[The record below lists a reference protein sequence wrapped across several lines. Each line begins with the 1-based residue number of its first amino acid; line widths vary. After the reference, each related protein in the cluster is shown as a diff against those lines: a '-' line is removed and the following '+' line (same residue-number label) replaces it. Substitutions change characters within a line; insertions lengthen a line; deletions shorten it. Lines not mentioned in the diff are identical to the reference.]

1 MGSVADSRFSSDRCL
16 PDHHYR
22 MEVDE
27 MNDFTRADLKKLAAD
42 AESVLDQFYLWM
54 VALPPPWTLVA
65 TVAIVVALLATRW
78 IAND

>member
-1 MGSVADSRFSSDRCL
+1 
-16 PDHHYR
+16 
-22 MEVDE
+22 

-54 VALPPPWTLVA
+54 ASLPPPWTSIT